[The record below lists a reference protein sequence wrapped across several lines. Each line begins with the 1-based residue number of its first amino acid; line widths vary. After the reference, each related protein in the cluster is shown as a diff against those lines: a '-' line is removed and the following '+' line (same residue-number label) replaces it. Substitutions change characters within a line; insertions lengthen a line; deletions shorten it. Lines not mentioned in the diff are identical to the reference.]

1 VAATA
6 AQLLK
11 TNFTNMYQCNVPPL
25 EDVRQM
31 LISSWG
37 YVPAQITYVAGVTAG
52 HILFLWGVF
61 ALSKLLARLADRV
74 FGGDKA

>member
-1 VAATA
+1 
-6 AQLLK
+6 
-11 TNFTNMYQCNVPPL
+11 
-25 EDVRQM
+25 M

-61 ALSKLLARLADRV
+61 ALSKLLARWADRV
-74 FGGDKA
+74 FGRSER